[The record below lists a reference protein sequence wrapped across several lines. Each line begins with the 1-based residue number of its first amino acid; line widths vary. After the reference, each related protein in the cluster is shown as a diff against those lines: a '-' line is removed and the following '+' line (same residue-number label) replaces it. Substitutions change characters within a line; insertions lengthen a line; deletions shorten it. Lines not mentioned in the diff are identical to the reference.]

1 MNKPRF
7 NVDITK
13 NHVHSKDQIEYYYND
28 ANWRCHLIYI
38 FSDILSNHL
47 DYVIKD
53 LELLQKDIRGTDK
66 HHLNEILRGCKT
78 IKYHGEQL
86 FKESIASGGDKEVYI
101 YDSWVLIFQ
110 ALILRLL
117 MVIGIDNKSNIRA
130 YNLYQKLKKMPN
142 QILPRE
148 MNSIESQ
155 AFNYLLNLIDNGKI
169 TQQQI
174 DQIFDIPSK
183 GSGSKTSEDKT

>member
-7 NVDITK
+7 NIDVSK
-13 NHVHSKDQIEYYYND
+13 FRVHSKDQIEHYFND

-53 LELLQKDIRGTDK
+53 LEIIDKDLRGSDK
-66 HHLNEILRGCKT
+66 SHLREILHSCKN
-78 IKYHGEQL
+78 IKYHGEKL
-86 FKESIASGGDKEVYI
+86 FQESIAPGGDREVYV

-110 ALILRLL
+110 VLILRLI
-117 MVIGIDNKSNIRA
+117 MVVGIDGKSNIRA
-130 YNLYQKLKKMPN
+130 YHLYQKLKKLPN
-142 QILPRE
+142 LILPRE
-148 MNSIESQ
+148 ISSLENQ
-155 AFNYLLNLIDNGKI
+155 AFSYLLKYIENGKI

-174 DQIFDIPSK
+174 DEVFNNSSQR
-183 GSGSKTSEDKT
+183 SGDKAVKDKT